1 MPRPRLLVRLAA
13 AGTLLASLAA
23 CTSGSSDGT
32 DASKPLP
39 TITGNPPVTLNV
51 FAPQSPDANGNL
63 KTNAFTKL
71 IKQKFN
77 ITINWQTTTTDG
89 TSAKEKRQ
97 ISLASG
103 DLPDLYLLIPWVDQ
117 FSQTEL
123 LKFGGQ
129 GVVQPL
135 NQLIDQYAP
144 NIKKA
149 LTAQPDYKAMSTAP
163 DGKVYGL
170 PQWVDCFHCTYGNKL
185 WINSAWLK
193 KLGLEMP
200 KTTDEFREVLRA
212 FKTKDPNGNGK
223 ADEIPLSGDTGDSV
237 VPFLMNAF
245 VYAPDGNTIPSLNPT
260 LVLNNG
266 KADIQANKKGWR
278 EGLKYIKSLYDEG
291 LIDSSVFTQN
301 ADGLKKQGD
310 NAGAVILGSAA
321 VKHPGIAVT
330 LEQKDGRDKDYDAV
344 PPLTGPDGKS
354 YATYTPSSMSG
365 ASFVLTSK
373 ASQTKQIQAIKML
386 NYLFSEEGELNG
398 VFGAEGS
405 GWVKPGKN
413 DVALDE
419 SLKAAYR
426 TPYRPDKPNDLWGA
440 MAQYNNSAEFRGAQ
454 AVSTDVKSPEG
465 YERRLFEATKL
476 YQGHEDKSQNF
487 PYNLTWVD
495 PKQASELATLQT
507 NIGTSVQQSA
517 AQFVTGKKSLDSDWD
532 SYVSDLDTLGLKRF
546 LQIYQEA
553 YDKSSAKK

>member
-1 MPRPRLLVRLAA
+1 MPRPHLLVRLAA

-23 CTSGSSDGT
+23 CTSASSDGT

-51 FAPQSPDANGNL
+51 FAPQFPGVNL
-63 KTNAFTKL
+63 KTNKFTKL

-77 ITINWQTTTTDG
+77 ITINWQTTGSDG
-89 TSAKEKRQ
+89 TAAKEKRQ

-123 LKFGGQ
+123 LKYSGQ
-129 GVVQPL
+129 GVIQPL
-135 NQLIDQYAP
+135 NQLIDQYGP

-149 LTAQPDYKAMSTAP
+149 FAAEPEFKGMATAP
-163 DGKVYGL
+163 DGKIYGM
-170 PQWVDCFHCTYGNKL
+170 PQWNDCFHCTYTNKL

-200 KTTDEFREVLRA
+200 KTTDELRDVLRA

-223 ADEIPLSGDTGDSV
+223 ADEVPLSGDTTD
-237 VPFLMNAF
+237 PILPYLMNAF
-245 VYAPDGNTIPSLNPT
+245 VYAPDGSTIPSTNPT
-260 LVLNNG
+260 LALNNG
-266 KADIQANKKGWR
+266 KTVVQANTEGWR

-330 LEQKDGRDKDYDAV
+330 LNQKDGRDKNYDVV

-354 YATYTPSSMSG
+354 YATYTSSSMPGST
-365 ASFVLTSK
+365 FVLTSK
-373 ASQTKQIQAIKML
+373 ASQTEQIQAVKML
-386 NYLFSEEGELNG
+386 NYIFSQEGQLNGIFGEEGK
-398 VFGAEGS
+398 
-405 GWVKPGKN
+405 GWTEPGKS
-413 DVALDE
+413 DVALDD
-419 SLKAAYR
+419 SLKAAYTVPFR
-426 TPYRPDKPNDLWGA
+426 AEPSNDLWGA
-440 MAQYNNSAEFRGAQ
+440 LAQYNNTAQFRNTQ
-454 AVSTDVKSPEG
+454 AVATDQKSADG

-476 YQGHEDKSQNF
+476 YEGHEDKSQNF
-487 PYNLTWVD
+487 PYGQAWVD
-495 PKQASELATLQT
+495 PKVSSELATLQT

-532 SYVSDLDTLGLKRF
+532 SYVSDLDKLGLKRF

-553 YDKSSAKK
+553 HDKSSAKK